1 VIVSAATAG
10 LNAASPRG
18 GEDNAPAMTASSD
31 DAQPPDDH
39 RPPEGAKTPDGAPPT
54 HASSAWAPFRSKDFA
69 RMASAQFLSN
79 VGSWMQTVG
88 AQELM
93 LTLTTSATLVAL
105 IQTAAGLPV
114 VLLAVPAGAIGDL
127 VDRRRLLIASQS
139 FMLIAATLLA
149 VLALAGL
156 VTPWVLLALIFAV
169 GAGQTLTSPTW
180 QTLQPELVEP
190 QDRTQAIAL
199 GAVNQNL
206 SRAIGPAIGGALYAA
221 TSAAALF
228 FVNALSFVP
237 VIGAVARWRGGARPA
252 SAAAPEHVVEAIR
265 AGARYIA
272 GSPALRV
279 ILLRAGLFMFFA
291 NSIWALLPLIAR
303 TRLHLGSG
311 GYGLLLAG
319 VGIGAVAGAVALPR
333 LRGRVP
339 AGALLT
345 ASTLLFAAVT
355 LALAYVRVSELA
367 GLALVVGGVAWILA
381 LSTLNSQY
389 QGTLPGW
396 AKARGMSYYLVIFQ
410 GGGALGSAVFGVI
423 AQDAG
428 LSDALLVAAIAL
440 AVVAVVGT
448 RLPFKA
454 ISPRELLPAGDWPDP
469 RLVDA
474 DGSDGPVQVTAE
486 YWPRPGLELKLIEA
500 LRAGRHARRRT
511 GAVSWRVWR
520 DAADPGH
527 VLEQF
532 VVGSW
537 DEHLRQH
544 ERVSRRDQQ
553 RLEEIVA
560 MTDPS
565 RPATVTHWLAPAS
578 GAGAL
583 AAEAPR
589 TSDGPSSEPS

>member
-1 VIVSAATAG
+1 MKMSTVDAEGQDDAAPTAG
-10 LNAASPRG
+10 
-18 GEDNAPAMTASSD
+18 
-31 DAQPPDDH
+31 
-39 RPPEGAKTPDGAPPT
+39 
-54 HASSAWAPFRSKDFA
+54 SSAWAPFRSPDFA
-69 RMASAQFLSN
+69 RMASAQFVSN

-139 FMLIAATLLA
+139 FMLLAALTLA
-149 VLALAGL
+149 GLALAGL

-180 QTLQPELVEP
+180 QTLQPELVAPE
-190 QDRTQAIAL
+190 DRTQAIAL

-221 TSAAALF
+221 SSAAALF

-237 VIGAVARWRGGARPA
+237 VIGTVARWRGRTRPA
-252 SAAAPEHVVEAIR
+252 AATAPEHIVEAIR
-265 AGARYIA
+265 AGARYVA

-279 ILLRAGLFMFFA
+279 ILLRAGLFMVFA
-291 NSIWALLPLIAR
+291 NSLWALLPLVAR

-319 VGIGAVAGAVALPR
+319 VGVGAVGGAATLPR
-333 LRGRVP
+333 LRARV
-339 AGALLT
+339 T
-345 ASTLLFAAVT
+345 AQAMMTSGTVVFAAVT
-355 LALAYVRVSELA
+355 LALGYVRTSALA
-367 GLALVVGGVAWILA
+367 ALVLVVGGVAWILV

-389 QGTLPGW
+389 QTTLPGW

-410 GGGALGSAVFGVI
+410 GGGALGSAAFGVI
-423 AQDAG
+423 AQNAG
-428 LSDALLVAAIAL
+428 LSEALLAAAVGLALVAL
-440 AVVAVVGT
+440 AGVW
-448 RLPFKA
+448 LPFKA
-454 ISPRELLPAGDWPDP
+454 ISPVDLLPAGDWPDP
-469 RLVDA
+469 QLLDA
-474 DGSDGPVQVTAE
+474 GATDGPVLVTLE
-486 YWPRPGLELKLIEA
+486 YRSRPGLERDLVDA
-500 LRAGRHARRRT
+500 LHAGRHARRRT
-511 GAVSWRVWR
+511 GATSWRVWR
-520 DAADPGH
+520 DAADPGR

-553 RLEEIVA
+553 RLDEVRT

-565 RPATVTHWLAPAS
+565 RPTTVTHWLAPQ
-578 GAGAL
+578 L
-583 AAEAPR
+583 NRNPPP
-589 TSDGPSSEPS
+589 TPSSRRLD

>member
-1 VIVSAATAG
+1 MMVSADDAEPKDAATA
-10 LNAASPRG
+10 
-18 GEDNAPAMTASSD
+18 PA
-31 DAQPPDDH
+31 
-39 RPPEGAKTPDGAPPT
+39 G
-54 HASSAWAPFRSKDFA
+54 SSAWAPFRSPDFA
-69 RMASAQFLSN
+69 RMASAQFVSN

-127 VDRRRLLIASQS
+127 VDRRRLLLASQS
-139 FMLIAATLLA
+139 FMLLAASALA

-180 QTLQPELVEP
+180 QTLQPELVPAE
-190 QDRTQAIAL
+190 DRTQAISL

-206 SRAIGPAIGGALYAA
+206 SRAVGPAIGGALYAA

-237 VIGAVARWRGGARPA
+237 IIGVVARWRGGARPQ
-252 SAAAPEHVVEAIR
+252 SAVAREHVVEAVR
-265 AGARYIA
+265 AGARYVA

-279 ILLRAGLFMFFA
+279 ILLRAGLFMLFA
-291 NSIWALLPLIAR
+291 NSIWALLPLVAR

-319 VGIGAVAGAVALPR
+319 VGIGAVGGAAALPR
-333 LRGRVP
+333 LRGAVSS
-339 AGALLT
+339 GALMT
-345 ASTLLFAAVT
+345 AGTLVFGAVA

-367 GLALVVGGVAWILA
+367 ALALVIGGVAWILV
-381 LSTLNSQY
+381 LSTLNSNY
-389 QGTLPGW
+389 QSTLPGW

-410 GGGALGSAVFGVI
+410 GGGALGSAAFGVI
-423 AQDAG
+423 AQNAG
-428 LSDALLVAAIAL
+428 LTAALLTAASGLAAVAL
-440 AVVAVVGT
+440 AGLM
-448 RLPFKA
+448 LPFKG
-454 ISPRELLPAGDWPDP
+454 ISPEELVPAGDWPSP
-469 RLVDA
+469 QLVA
-474 DGSDGPVQVTAE
+474 AASSDGPVLVTVD
-486 YWPRPGLELKLIEA
+486 YWPRPGLEAKLIQS
-500 LRAGRHARRRT
+500 LRDGRHARRRT
-511 GAVSWRVWR
+511 GAQSWRVWR
-520 DAADPGH
+520 DAADPSH

-544 ERVSRRDQQ
+544 ERVSQRDQQ
-553 RLEEIVA
+553 RLDQARA
-560 MTDPS
+560 MTDPA
-565 RPATVTHWLAPAS
+565 RPTTVTHWLAPR
-578 GAGAL
+578 
-583 AAEAPR
+583 P
-589 TSDGPSSEPS
+589 DGS

>member
-1 VIVSAATAG
+1 MR
-10 LNAASPRG
+10 AS
-18 GEDNAPAMTASSD
+18 TD
-31 DAQPPDDH
+31 DAKPRADV
-39 RPPEGAKTPDGAPPT
+39 TPITGT
-54 HASSAWAPFRSKDFA
+54 SAWAPFRSPDFA

-114 VLLAVPAGAIGDL
+114 VLLAIPAGAIGDL

-139 FMLIAATLLA
+139 FMLIAAVALA

-169 GAGQTLTSPTW
+169 GVGQTLTSPTW
-180 QTLQPELVEP
+180 QTLQPELVAPE
-190 QDRTQAIAL
+190 DRTQAIAL

-228 FVNALSFVP
+228 FVNAVSFLP
-237 VIGAVARWRGGARPA
+237 VIGAVARWRGRARPP
-252 SAAAPEHVVEAIR
+252 SAAAPEHVFEAIR

-272 GSPALRV
+272 GSPVLRV
-279 ILLRAGLFMFFA
+279 ILLRAGLFMVFA
-291 NSIWALLPLIAR
+291 NSLWALLPLVAR

-319 VGIGAVAGAVALPR
+319 VGVGAVAGAATLPR
-333 LRGRVP
+333 LRGRVTP
-339 AGALLT
+339 GALMT
-345 ASTLLFAAVT
+345 ASTLLFACVT
-355 LALAYVRVSELA
+355 LALAYVRVSALA
-367 GLALVVGGVAWILA
+367 ALVLVIGGVAWILA

-389 QGTLPGW
+389 QTTLPGW

-410 GGGALGSAVFGVI
+410 GGGAIGSAVFGVV
-423 AQDAG
+423 AQNAG
-428 LSDALLVAAIAL
+428 LTGALLTAAIGL
-440 AVVAVVGT
+440 VVVAVAGLW
-448 RLPFKA
+448 LPFKPIPPA
-454 ISPRELLPAGDWPDP
+454 ELLPAGDWPAP
-469 RLVDA
+469 RLVGA
-474 DGSDGPVQVTAE
+474 TATEGPVLVTLE
-486 YWPRPGLELKLIEA
+486 YRPRPGLEQDLVDA
-500 LRAGRHARRRT
+500 LYRVRRARHRT

-520 DAADPGH
+520 DAGDPGH

-553 RLEEIVA
+553 NLQQIRA

-565 RPATVTHWLAPAS
+565 RPTTVTHWLAPQH
-578 GAGAL
+578 
-583 AAEAPR
+583 
-589 TSDGPSSEPS
+589 DGNSPSSPSPDASP

>member
-1 VIVSAATAG
+1 MKG
-10 LNAASPRG
+10 
-18 GEDNAPAMTASSD
+18 SSVDAKGQD
-31 DAQPPDDH
+31 DA
-39 RPPEGAKTPDGAPPT
+39 APT
-54 HASSAWAPFRSKDFA
+54 ARSSAWAPFRSPDFA
-69 RMASAQFLSN
+69 RMASAQFVSN

-93 LTLTTSATLVAL
+93 LTLTTSAALVAL

-139 FMLIAATLLA
+139 FMLLAALA
-149 VLALAGL
+149 LAGLALAGL

-180 QTLQPELVEP
+180 QTLQPELVAPE
-190 QDRTQAIAL
+190 DRTQAIAL

-221 TSAAALF
+221 SSAAALF

-237 VIGAVARWRGGARPA
+237 VIGTVTRWRGRTRPA
-252 SAAAPEHVVEAIR
+252 AAAAPEHVIEAIR

-279 ILLRAGLFMFFA
+279 ILLRAGLFMVFA
-291 NSIWALLPLIAR
+291 NSLWALLPLVAR

-319 VGIGAVAGAVALPR
+319 VGVGAVAGAATLPR
-333 LRGRVP
+333 LRARV
-339 AGALLT
+339 T
-345 ASTLLFAAVT
+345 AQAMMTSGTLVFAAVT
-355 LALAYVRVSELA
+355 LALGYVRTSALA
-367 GLALVVGGVAWILA
+367 ALVLVVGGVAWILV

-389 QGTLPGW
+389 QTTLPGW

-410 GGGALGSAVFGVI
+410 GGGALGSAAFGVI
-423 AQDAG
+423 AQNAG
-428 LSDALLVAAIAL
+428 LSKALLAAAVGLALVAL
-440 AVVAVVGT
+440 AGM

-454 ISPRELLPAGDWPDP
+454 ISPVGLLPAGDWPGP
-469 RLVDA
+469 QLLDA
-474 DGSDGPVQVTAE
+474 SATDGPVLVTLE
-486 YWPRPGLELKLIEA
+486 YRPRPGLERDLVDA
-500 LRAGRHARRRT
+500 LHAGRHARRRT

-520 DAADPGH
+520 DAADPGR

-544 ERVSRRDQQ
+544 ERVSHRDQH
-553 RLEEIVA
+553 RLDEVRA

-565 RPATVTHWLAPAS
+565 RPTTVTHWLAAQLNRNP
-578 GAGAL
+578 
-583 AAEAPR
+583 PP
-589 TSDGPSSEPS
+589 TPPSDGLD

>member
-1 VIVSAATAG
+1 
-10 LNAASPRG
+10 
-18 GEDNAPAMTASSD
+18 
-31 DAQPPDDH
+31 
-39 RPPEGAKTPDGAPPT
+39 
-54 HASSAWAPFRSKDFA
+54 
-69 RMASAQFLSN
+69 MASAQFLSN

-114 VLLAVPAGAIGDL
+114 VLLAIPAGAIGDL

-139 FMLIAATLLA
+139 FMLLAAVALA

-169 GAGQTLTSPTW
+169 GVGQTLTSPTW
-180 QTLQPELVEP
+180 QTLQPELVAP
-190 QDRTQAIAL
+190 KDRTQAIAL

-228 FVNALSFVP
+228 FVNAASFLP
-237 VIGAVARWRGGARPA
+237 VIGAVARWRGRAHPP
-252 SAAAPEHVVEAIR
+252 SAAAPEHVREAIR

-272 GSPALRV
+272 GSPVLRV
-279 ILLRAGLFMFFA
+279 ILLRAGLFMVFA
-291 NSIWALLPLIAR
+291 NSLWALLPLVAR
-303 TRLHLGSG
+303 SRLHLGSG

-319 VGIGAVAGAVALPR
+319 VGVGAVAGAAALPR
-333 LRGRVP
+333 LRGRMT
-339 AGALLT
+339 AGAMMT
-345 ASTLLFAAVT
+345 TSTLLFACVT
-355 LALAYVRVSELA
+355 LALAYVRVSALA
-367 GLALVVGGVAWILA
+367 ALVLVVGGVAWILA

-389 QGTLPGW
+389 QTTLPGW
-396 AKARGMSYYLVIFQ
+396 AKARGMSYYLVVFQ
-410 GGGALGSAVFGVI
+410 GGGALGSAAFGVI
-423 AQDAG
+423 AQNAG
-428 LSDALLVAAIAL
+428 LTGALLTAAIGLVLVAL
-440 AVVAVVGT
+440 AGLW
-448 RLPFKA
+448 LPFKPIPPA
-454 ISPRELLPAGDWPDP
+454 ELLPAGDWPTP

-474 DGSDGPVQVTAE
+474 TASEGPVLVTLD
-486 YWPRPGLELKLIEA
+486 YRPKPGLEQELVDA
-500 LRAGRHARRRT
+500 LYGVRHARHRT

-520 DAADPGH
+520 DAADPGR

-544 ERVSRRDQQ
+544 ERVSLRDQQ
-553 RLEEIVA
+553 NLQQIRA

-565 RPATVTHWLAPAS
+565 RPTTVTHWLAAERQNSPS
-578 GAGAL
+578 TSPPD
-583 AAEAPR
+583 AAAPEE
-589 TSDGPSSEPS
+589 DEL

>member
-1 VIVSAATAG
+1 
-10 LNAASPRG
+10 
-18 GEDNAPAMTASSD
+18 MTASAKARD
-31 DAQPPDDH
+31 D
-39 RPPEGAKTPDGAPPT
+39 TTPPT
-54 HASSAWAPFRSKDFA
+54 GSSAWSPFRSRDFT
-69 RMASAQFLSN
+69 RMASAQFVSN
-79 VGSWMQTVG
+79 IGSWMQTVG

-93 LTLTTSATLVAL
+93 LTLTTSATFVAL

-127 VDRRRLLIASQS
+127 VDRRRLLIAAQS
-139 FMLIAATLLA
+139 FMLIAALALA

-180 QTLQPELVEP
+180 QTLQPELVAPE
-190 QDRTQAIAL
+190 DRTQAIAL

-206 SRAIGPAIGGALYAA
+206 SRAVGPAIGGALYAA

-237 VIGAVARWRGGARPA
+237 VLGAVARWRGGKRPA
-252 SAAAPEHVVEAIR
+252 SAAAPEHVTEAIR

-272 GSPALRV
+272 GSPGLRV
-279 ILLRAGLFMFFA
+279 ILLRAGLFMVFA
-291 NSIWALLPLIAR
+291 NSIWALLPLVAR

-319 VGIGAVAGAVALPR
+319 VGIGAVAGAATLPR
-333 LRGRVP
+333 LRGRVSP
-339 AGALLT
+339 GMLMT
-345 ASTLLFAAVT
+345 VGTLVFAAVT

-367 GLALVVGGVAWILA
+367 ALALVVGGVAWILV

-389 QGTLPGW
+389 QTTLPGW
-396 AKARGMSYYLVIFQ
+396 AKARGMSYYLVVFQ
-410 GGGALGSAVFGVI
+410 GGGALGSAVFGVV

-428 LSDALLVAAIAL
+428 LNQALLAAAAGLALVAL
-440 AVVAVVGT
+440 AGVW
-448 RLPFKA
+448 LPFRA
-454 ISPRELLPAGDWPDP
+454 ISAHDLLPAGDWPDP
-469 RLVDA
+469 RLVGATEPDR
-474 DGSDGPVQVTAE
+474 PVLVTVE
-486 YWPRPGLELKLIEA
+486 YRARPGLEQDLLDA
-500 LRAGRHARRRT
+500 LHAGRHSRRRT

-520 DAADPGH
+520 DAADPER

-544 ERVSRRDQQ
+544 ERVSIRDQE
-553 RLEEIVA
+553 RLSRLDA

-565 RPATVTHWLAPAS
+565 RPATVTHWLAP
-578 GAGAL
+578 
-583 AAEAPR
+583 
-589 TSDGPSSEPS
+589 